1 MKISELVYFFM
12 KLVKYLF
19 LILLGLTIAIYL
31 CAFFIQKS
39 PQGRLIDNI
48 SERNKR
54 ALDAVLISYVLLI
67 DVVIPSFRGFSL
79 TRGIQKYAGK
89 YLPYNSVSSVKYTN
103 PY

>member
-1 MKISELVYFFM
+1 MKISEVVYFLM

-39 PQGRLIDNI
+39 PQGNLIDNI

-54 ALDAVLISYVLLI
+54 ALDAVLMSYALLI
-67 DVVIPSFRGFSL
+67 YVVIPSFRGFSL
-79 TRGIQKYAGK
+79 TRGIRKYVGE
-89 YLPYNSVSSVKYTN
+89 
-103 PY
+103 

>member
-1 MKISELVYFFM
+1 MKISEIVYFLM

-39 PQGRLIDNI
+39 PQGNLIDNI

-54 ALDAVLISYVLLI
+54 ALDAVLMSYALLI
-67 DVVIPSFRGFSL
+67 YVVIPSFRGFSL
-79 TRGIQKYAGK
+79 TRGIRKYVGE
-89 YLPYNSVSSVKYTN
+89 
-103 PY
+103 